1 MRLEW
6 RFRSLLDVALSFLLK
21 ETASLFNLSTHSFAP
36 VPNPYN
42 VMAAGRHPIAGS
54 VVTPILLAPNAYRL
68 RHKCFLIY
76 QLNAY
81 KFCLFFLNS
90 NKY

>member
-1 MRLEW
+1 MRPEW

-36 VPNPYN
+36 NPYN

-54 VVTPILLAPNAYRL
+54 VVTPILLAPNAYRPC
-68 RHKCFLIY
+68 HKCFLIY

-81 KFCLFFLNS
+81 EFRLFFLNS
-90 NKY
+90 YKYW